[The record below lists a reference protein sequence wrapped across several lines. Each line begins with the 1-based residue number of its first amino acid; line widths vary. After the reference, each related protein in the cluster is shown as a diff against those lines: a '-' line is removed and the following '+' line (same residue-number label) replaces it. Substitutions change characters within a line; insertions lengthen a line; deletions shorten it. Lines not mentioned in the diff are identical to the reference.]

1 MEMTEVLLKGT
12 ILVKGIKKKTNAQYF
27 KELSEGDIIYLE
39 YDLNGRYG
47 SLAPEI
53 KVNFLEHSF
62 ITTSLLFKKR
72 MDNFE
77 YEQIS

>member
-1 MEMTEVLLKGT
+1 MAEVLLKGT

-27 KELSEGDIIYLE
+27 KDLSEGAIIYLE

-47 SLAPEI
+47 SYAPEI
-53 KVNFLEHSF
+53 KVKFLDLDF
-62 ITTSLLFKKR
+62 IISSLNFKKR